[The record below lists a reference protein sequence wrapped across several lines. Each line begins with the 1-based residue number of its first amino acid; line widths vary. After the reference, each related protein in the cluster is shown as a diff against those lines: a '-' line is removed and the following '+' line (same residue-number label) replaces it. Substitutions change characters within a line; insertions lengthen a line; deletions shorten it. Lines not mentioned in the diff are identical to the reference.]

1 MSNQYYSWSS
11 EDSFRFPFEG
21 SENIIGCYGQA
32 MQDIFILS
40 VLKGKRNGTFLEIG
54 CNIPAGCN
62 NTYLLSKSYN
72 WKGISLD
79 FLDFSN
85 EWKNE
90 RPEDEFLKADALTTD
105 YESLLKNKFGN
116 LTNID
121 YLQLDI
127 DPAPNTLSC
136 LKRIPLDKYKFGVIT
151 YEHDLY
157 TMGTQYK
164 SEAKEI
170 LLKHGYELIVDNVLV
185 NWRGVD
191 DPYEDWWV
199 HPDLVD
205 MTIATEIKNMN
216 TGYPQKF
223 LFT

>member
-1 MSNQYYSWSS
+1 MSNYYYSWSG
-11 EDSFRFPFEG
+11 EDNLRFPFEG
-21 SENIIGCYGQA
+21 SENIFGCYGQA

-40 VLKGKRNGTFLEIG
+40 CTKGKRNGTFLEIG

-62 NTYLLSKSYN
+62 NTFLLSKLYD

-79 FLDFSN
+79 FLDFSK
-85 EWKNE
+85 EWENE
-90 RPEDEFLKADALTTD
+90 RPQDEFLRADALSTN
-105 YESLLKNKFGN
+105 YETILKNKFGN

-127 DPAPNTLSC
+127 DPAPNTLQC
-136 LKRIPLDKYKFGVIT
+136 LKLIPLDKYKFGIIT
-151 YEHDLY
+151 FEHDLY
-157 TMGTQYK
+157 TMGTEYK
-164 SEAKEI
+164 TQAKEI
-170 LLKHGYELIVDNVLV
+170 LQKNGYELIINNVLV

-205 MTIATEIKNMN
+205 MNIANEFKNLK
-216 TGYPQKF
+216 TGDPKKF
-223 LFT
+223 LFK